1 MEDAKIIVLMQGYQA
16 GTLSEE
22 EAIAF
27 FQWYS
32 QASLEEFNR
41 IFSQYNGPDALP
53 AYPDMPDEFRM
64 QLEQAIRDHE
74 ANEQQARVVPL
85 FRRYRWGWAA
95 AIILLIGVGG
105 YLFYQSRQPDAAA
118 IVNKYQPNDA
128 APGTTKAVLT
138 LSDGRQ
144 VTIDT
149 AQSGQLAVQGKTIVE
164 HDQGAITYN
173 GKGQEK
179 TPKSAQQPLYNTLTT
194 GRGEQSPPLVLSDGT
209 KVWLNALSSIRFPVA
224 FTGNVRQV
232 EITGEAYFEVAS
244 ALSPVEESKKI
255 AFIVN
260 IVTPSG
266 DGAAVEVVGTQ
277 FNINAY
283 PDEIAIKT
291 TLLEGKVKV
300 SLTQPQT
307 TNSQPQTLLPGQQAQ
322 IVNNQLSI
330 INNPNID
337 QTIAWKRGLFDFN
350 RASLQTV
357 LRQLSRWYD
366 IEVKFEGNIPAQTFR
381 GKMTRDL
388 NLSQVIQALQE
399 VDVKFRI
406 EGKTLIVTAPQ

>member
-1 MEDAKIIVLMQGYQA
+1 MEDAKIIALMQGYQA

-22 EAIAF
+22 EAILF

-41 IFSQYNGPDALP
+41 IFSQYNGPGTLP
-53 AYPDMPDEFRM
+53 AYPEMPGDFRM
-64 QLEQAIRDHE
+64 HLEQAIRDHE

-95 AIILLIGVGG
+95 AIILLTGVGG
-105 YLFYQSRQPDAAA
+105 YFFYQSRQPDATA
-118 IVNKYQPNDA
+118 IVNKYQPNDV

-164 HDQGAITYN
+164 HDQGGITYN
-173 GKGQEK
+173 GKEQEK
-179 TPKSAQQPLYNTLTT
+179 TQNSAQQPLYNTLST

-232 EITGEAYFEVAS
+232 EITGEAYFEVAP
-244 ALSPVEESKKI
+244 ARSPVEESKKI

-266 DGAAVEVVGTQ
+266 DGPAVEVVGTQ

-283 PDEIAIKT
+283 PDETAIKT

-300 SLTQPQT
+300 TAMTS
-307 TNSQPQTLLPGQQAQ
+307 SQLLFPGQQAQ
-322 IVNNQLSI
+322 IANNQLSI

-337 QTIAWKRGLFDFN
+337 QAIAWKRGLFDFN

-366 IEVKFEGNIPAQTFR
+366 MDVKFEGNIPAQTFR

-399 VDVKFRI
+399 VDVKFRL